1 MYITRSPG
9 LKLGLLCIALLLILT
24 ACGSTAS
31 QAAPQATVT
40 IDQTFQSQISPIPTV
55 PTYRCGAWSS
65 DNAPSPSST
74 ITIYARLIKNI
85 AGVPGATATAVAGV
99 PSATATAVVHFQS
112 GNQQLDQ
119 HPVSDSGGYVSFTLP
134 LQGNQPTKIPATVDV
149 TFTNFPGGTLHCTP
163 AFFTPM

>member
-1 MYITRSPG
+1 MYTTRTIS

-40 IDQTFQSQISPIPTV
+40 VDQTFQSQVSPIPTV

-65 DNAPSPSST
+65 DNAPGPFST
-74 ITIYARLIKNI
+74 IIIYARLTKNI
-85 AGVPGATATAVAGV
+85 TGVPGVA
-99 PSATATAVVHFQS
+99 AIAIVHFQK
-112 GNQQLDQ
+112 GDQQLDQ
-119 HPVSDSGGYVSFTLP
+119 HPVSDGGGYVSFTLP

-149 TFTNFPGGTLHCTP
+149 IFTNLPGRSLHCTP

>member
-1 MYITRSPG
+1 MIMYLTRTIS

-40 IDQTFQSQISPIPTV
+40 VDQTFQSQISPIPTV

-65 DNAPSPSST
+65 DNAPGPSST
-74 ITIYARLIKNI
+74 IIIFAKLTKNI
-85 AGVPGATATAVAGV
+85 TGVPGIAAIAI
-99 PSATATAVVHFQS
+99 VHFQN
-112 GNQQLDQ
+112 GNQQQLDQ

-149 TFTNFPGGTLHCTP
+149 IFTNQNLPGGTLHCTP

>member
-1 MYITRSPG
+1 MIMYSTRTIS
-9 LKLGLLCIALLLILT
+9 LKLGLFCIALLLMLT

-31 QAAPQATVT
+31 QAAPQPTVT
-40 IDQTFQSQISPIPTV
+40 VDQTFQSQISPIPTV

-65 DNAPSPSST
+65 DNAPGPSST
-74 ITIYARLIKNI
+74 IIIFAKLTKNI
-85 AGVPGATATAVAGV
+85 TGVPGIAAIAI
-99 PSATATAVVHFQS
+99 VHFQN
-112 GNQQLDQ
+112 GNQQQLDQ

-149 TFTNFPGGTLHCTP
+149 IFTNQNLPGGTLHCTP

>member
-9 LKLGLLCIALLLILT
+9 LKLGLFCIALLLILT

-40 IDQTFQSQISPIPTV
+40 VDQTFQSQISPIPTV

-65 DNAPSPSST
+65 DNAPGPSST
-74 ITIYARLIKNI
+74 IIIFARLTARLTKNI
-85 AGVPGATATAVAGV
+85 TGVPGIAAIAI
-99 PSATATAVVHFQS
+99 VHFQN

-149 TFTNFPGGTLHCTP
+149 IFTNQNLPGGTLHCTP

>member
-1 MYITRSPG
+1 MYPTRTIS
-9 LKLGLLCIALLLILT
+9 LKLGLLCLALLLILT

-65 DNAPSPSST
+65 DNAPGPSST
-74 ITIYARLIKNI
+74 ITIYARLTNKNI
-85 AGVPGATATAVAGV
+85 AGVPGATATAV
-99 PSATATAVVHFQS
+99 VHFQS
-112 GNQQLDQ
+112 QSGDQQLDQ
-119 HPVSDSGGYVSFTLP
+119 QNPPVSDVGGYVSFTLP
-134 LQGNQPTKIPATVDV
+134 LQGRQPTKIPATVDV
-149 TFTNFPGGTLHCTP
+149 TFSIPPGGTLVHCTP